1 MKSISITGKRN
12 TDKIKSLENP
22 EIICERS
29 SMKKV
34 AKEIITLYENHNEQI
49 AVTNKLYMDVRPLEN
64 REIFIKEIE
73 KKINGY
79 KHQDAKKEIYNA
91 LTMISFQEAKQKL
104 IECRL
109 LCHYCIKPVKI
120 IYRIVRDPLQW
131 TLDRIDNKKNHSSIN
146 TIISCLS
153 CNLKRRN
160 INKDKFAFS
169 QNITIVKVGI

>member
-1 MKSISITGKRN
+1 MSNNKTIIINDKHTADVFAIKKENRIRVGAIGLEYENIQTLEMIMSTDAPQNNKYNEHVRIALERKLTGYKQQ
-12 TDKIKSLENP
+12 D
-22 EIICERS
+22 
-29 SMKKV
+29 MKK
-34 AKEIITLYENHNEQI
+34 KMFNS
-49 AVTNKLYMDVRPLEN
+49 
-64 REIFIKEIE
+64 
-73 KKINGY
+73 
-79 KHQDAKKEIYNA
+79 

-104 IECRL
+104 IDCKL

-131 TLDRIDNKKNHSSIN
+131 TLDRIDNKKNHSNVN

-160 INKDKFAFS
+160 INKDRFEFS